1 MTPIK
6 AISGKFA
13 FHVDPMYYGFQWTEA
28 QYITVD
34 YTAIKR
40 EDSVVASVY
49 SIAVAPWLLGSI
61 TMRGNW
67 MAVDK
72 EISEAAQNA
81 AVKEFEKQI
90 EEPDDFLT
98 GIHPT
103 IASALAPHIKA

>member
-1 MTPIK
+1 MNT
-6 AISGKFA
+6 ISALTGQFK
-13 FHVDPMYYGFQWTEA
+13 FHVDAMHYGFQWTEA

-34 YTAIKR
+34 YTALKQK
-40 EDSVVASVY
+40 DGVVSSVH
-49 SIAVAPWLLGSI
+49 SITAEPWLLGSI

-72 EISEAAQNA
+72 EISEAAQDA

-103 IASALAPHIKA
+103 IASAIAPHI